1 MSETHVLKCV
11 DTPLLEFSFTEDFFG
26 TPGIEVVAVNE
37 DAAFLM
43 PWGLRPE
50 GESLYKWLQV
60 RALPQ
65 NRRFA
70 EELCRSMGFAPG
82 DVGAIYQVS
91 LGLSLNDSY
100 WTVPSGDPRR
110 FGEVNLYENGFSS
123 VLAAVAYTGHAPDGG
138 SPHGMTPELTTDG
151 TLHKAWRVGPAGER
165 TLCKGASNGW
175 DPGEPMSELVASRV
189 AAEAGLQAVPYGLDE
204 WQGELCSTCE
214 CFCSPLVAYSPFA
227 VATGVRDLGAA
238 LGFCWQLGAEAVESM
253 RDMLVLDCLLM
264 NVDRHFTN
272 FGLLRD
278 VSTGEPLGLGP
289 VFDNGRSLLPMLTT
303 PMLEEARCQIGTMA
317 PAFGGSSFEELARR
331 VMGPRQ
337 HEWVSRLTALDLA
350 QVAADFEGGPFEGV
364 VAERCAGLQGILRAR
379 ARELAEVAPI
389 DLGDMAPMLDRAWE
403 AKGAS
408 ADRTGL
414 CPAKPLPPR
423 DCSFSALEVSA
434 RALSASGCRVPARGD
449 DLVLVNGEA
458 EGDSAI

>member
-1 MSETHVLKCV
+1 MSDAHVLKCV
-11 DTPLLEFSFTEDFFG
+11 DTTLLEFSFTKDFFG
-26 TPGIEVVAVNE
+26 TPKVEIADVNE
-37 DAAFLM
+37 EADGLM
-43 PWGLRPE
+43 PWGLRPD

-82 DVGAIYQVS
+82 DVGAIYRVS

-100 WTVPSGDPRR
+100 WTPSPEDPRL

-123 VLAAVAYTGHAPDGG
+123 ILAAVAYTGHAPGGG

-165 TLCKGASNGW
+165 MLYKGASNGW

-189 AAEAGLQAVPYGLDE
+189 AAEAGLNAVPYGLDG
-204 WQGELCSTCE
+204 WQGELCSTCG
-214 CFCSPLVAYSPFA
+214 CFCSPSVAYSPFA

-238 LGFCWQLGAEAVESM
+238 LGFCWQLGAETVESM

-264 NVDRHFTN
+264 NTDRHFTN

-278 VSTGEPLGLGP
+278 VPTGKPVGLGP

-303 PMLEEARCQIGTMA
+303 PMLTEAKYQIGTMT
-317 PAFGGSSFEELARR
+317 PAFGGASFDELARR

-337 HEWVSRLTALDLA
+337 HEWVSRLTSLDLTELG
-350 QVAADFEGGPFEGV
+350 ADFEGGPFERV
-364 VAERCAGLQGILRAR
+364 VTERCAGLQGILRAR
-379 ARELAEVAPI
+379 ARELAEITPI
-389 DLGDMAPMLDRAWE
+389 SLGEMAPMLDRAWE
-403 AKGAS
+403 AKGAA
-408 ADRTGL
+408 ADRAGL
-414 CPAKPLPPR
+414 CPAKPLPSR
-423 DCSFSALEVSA
+423 SRTFSACEKSA
-434 RALSASGCRVPARGD
+434 RGERGRQHEPEDPA
-449 DLVLVNGEA
+449 
-458 EGDSAI
+458 I